1 MRQTAKVTMPS
12 DLGLFLRQLVR
23 NPTTISAMA
32 PSSRG
37 LAAAITANITPATGR
52 VAEFGPGTG
61 VFTRAILG
69 RGVKP
74 ADLTLFE
81 LNPEFTASLRGQFPG
96 VRVVNDGAQTV
107 AEHCDGLG
115 AIVSG
120 LPLLSFPPDLCRAIF
135 DGAMRALRPDGAFYQ
150 FTYGPKPPLPEAI
163 RAALNLR
170 VIAGPRIW
178 LNLPPAR
185 VYTYLRAQ
193 A

>member
-1 MRQTAKVTMPS
+1 MPS

-23 NPTTISAMA
+23 NPSTISAMA

-37 LAAAITANITPATGR
+37 LAEAITAHITPATGP

-61 VFTRAILG
+61 VFTRAILA
-69 RGVKP
+69 RGVAP
-74 ADLTLFE
+74 QDLTLFE
-81 LNPEFTASLRGQFPG
+81 LNPEFVGALRQKFPG
-96 VRVVNDGAQTV
+96 VTVVNDGAQTV
-107 AEHCDGLG
+107 ADHCAGLG

-135 DGAMRALRPDGAFYQ
+135 VGAMAALRAGGAFYQ

-163 RAALNLR
+163 RADLGLR
-170 VIAGPRIW
+170 VVPGPRIW

-185 VYTYLRAQ
+185 VYTYFKV
-193 A
+193 

>member
-1 MRQTAKVTMPS
+1 MPS

-23 NPTTISAMA
+23 NPATISAMA

-37 LAAAITANITPATGR
+37 LAQAITAHIAPATGR

-61 VFTRAILG
+61 VFTRAILA
-69 RGVKP
+69 RGVAP

-81 LNPEFTASLRGQFPG
+81 LNSEFVANLRGQFPG
-96 VRVVNDGAQTV
+96 VTVVNDGAQTV
-107 AEHCDGLG
+107 ADHCSSLG

-135 DGAMRALRPDGAFYQ
+135 VGALAALRPDGAIYQ
-150 FTYGPKPPLPEAI
+150 FTYGPKPPLPEDI
-163 RAALNLR
+163 RASLGLS
-170 VIAGPRIW
+170 VTPGPRIW

-185 VYTYLRAQ
+185 VYTYRPARI
-193 A
+193 AD

>member
-1 MRQTAKVTMPS
+1 MPS

-23 NPTTISAMA
+23 NPTVISAMA

-37 LAAAITANITPATGR
+37 LAAAITAQITPATGR

-61 VFTRAILG
+61 VFTRAILA
-69 RGVKP
+69 RGVAP
-74 ADLTLFE
+74 QDLTLFE
-81 LNPEFTASLRGQFPG
+81 LNPEFVTALRQRFAG
-96 VRVVNDGAQTV
+96 VTVVNEGAQTV
-107 AEHCDGLG
+107 ADHCTGLG

-135 DGAMRALRPDGAFYQ
+135 VGALAALRPDGAIHQ

-163 RAALNLR
+163 RADLGLR
-170 VIAGPRIW
+170 VVPGPRIW

-185 VYTYLRAQ
+185 VYTYFRV
-193 A
+193 

>member
-1 MRQTAKVTMPS
+1 MPS

-23 NPTTISAMA
+23 NPATISAMA

-37 LAAAITANITPATGR
+37 LAAAITAHLTPATGK

-69 RGVKP
+69 RGIAAK
-74 ADLTLFE
+74 DLTLFE
-81 LNPEFTASLRGQFPG
+81 LNPEFVASLRGQFPG
-96 VRVVNDGAQTV
+96 VTVVQDGAQTV
-107 AEHCDGLG
+107 AGHCTDLG
-115 AIVSG
+115 AIISG

-135 DGAMRALRPDGAFYQ
+135 VGALSALRPDGAIYQ

-163 RAALNLR
+163 RADLDLA
-170 VIAGPRIW
+170 VTPGPRIW

-185 VYTYLRAQ
+185 VYTYRRAHP
-193 A
+193 